1 MVGGVTILNKRLFDQ
16 PHKRSS
22 AATGQRLA

>member
-16 PHKRSS
+16 PHILDVHN
-22 AATGQRLA
+22 T